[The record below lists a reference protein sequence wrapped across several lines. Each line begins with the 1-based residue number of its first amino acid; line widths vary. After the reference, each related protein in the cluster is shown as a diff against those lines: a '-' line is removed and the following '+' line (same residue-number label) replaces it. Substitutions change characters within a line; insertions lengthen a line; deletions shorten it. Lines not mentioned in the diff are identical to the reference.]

1 MCRNG
6 ESVSTVPNGGIFME
20 KTPGK
25 YVKDGN
31 GKSIS
36 YLFRHFSK
44 VFLFWVY
51 FVGDILSQVLF
62 PLAPAFE
69 KFRIR
74 FAKEILERNEAVISK
89 SFDDVDEP
97 NGYRSHLLFNCI
109 WFLLMLGSIAIVV
122 GLAFFVRFSVLSI
135 YEYSMEPGINNS
147 SDIEFGTNFIFIPF
161 GILAFVVLF
170 FFLMVKEAAVYIMST
185 NPKLG
190 VGDIFYDALEVMK
203 RKGGTL
209 VAINVLHLLSFL
221 TLAALYVI
229 PVVLVMIFVTPE
241 NVNAD
246 VYLAPWINCILT
258 VVFFVIYFF
267 VLPFFFLSRRLALL
281 MFMQENCK
289 TVRNIVVVRKTD
301 SAQGKTEYLSID
313 EYKEEP
319 IREVDPTV
327 NIKTKKGND

>member
-1 MCRNG
+1 
-6 ESVSTVPNGGIFME
+6 ME

-25 YVKDGN
+25 YVKDGT
-31 GKSIS
+31 GKSLS

-62 PLAPAFE
+62 PIAPAFE
-69 KFRIR
+69 KFKIR

-89 SFDDVDEP
+89 SFDDADDP
-97 NGYRSHLLFNCI
+97 NVYRSHLLFNCI
-109 WFLLMLGSIAIVV
+109 WFLLMLGSLAIVI
-122 GLAFFVRFSVLSI
+122 GLAFFIRFSILSL
-135 YEYSMEPGINNS
+135 YEYSAFPGVNDA

-170 FFLMVKEAAVYIMST
+170 FFLMVKEAAVYIMGT

-221 TLAALYVI
+221 TIAALYVI
-229 PVVLVMIFVTPE
+229 PVVLVMIFVKPE
-241 NVNAD
+241 NPDDTYFV
-246 VYLAPWINCILT
+246 PFINGIIT
-258 VVFFVIYFF
+258 VVFVVIYFF
-267 VLPFFFLSRRLALL
+267 VLPFFFLSRRLALM

-289 TVRNIVVVRKTD
+289 TVRNVVVVRKTD
-301 SAQGKTEYLSID
+301 SAQGKTEFLSID

-319 IREVDPTV
+319 VRQIDPTV
-327 NIKTKKGND
+327 NRKAKKGNE